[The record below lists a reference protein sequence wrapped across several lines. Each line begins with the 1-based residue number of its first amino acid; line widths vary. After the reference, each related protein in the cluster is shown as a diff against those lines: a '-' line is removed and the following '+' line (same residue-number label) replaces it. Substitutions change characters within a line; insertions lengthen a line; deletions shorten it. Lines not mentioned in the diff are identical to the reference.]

1 MPITVRRF
9 SLPIILLVALCLRV
23 LTVISLNLTPESDYA
38 GYQSMAQNFISGGG
52 MTDGVNMAFLSA
64 GYPLLILA
72 PVFTVSGSSILA
84 AQLANALLGTVSV
97 LLCYMVTRQ
106 AGAGRLGG
114 LIAASLFALY
124 IPSWVYA
131 EYLAKENLMTPLMLA
146 VIWCALR
153 FMQHSLLSTAMLCG
167 VLFGLLS
174 LVGNAALSIAGSVV
188 LALLFAS
195 EKPACKIKCSF
206 VILILSMITASP
218 WIVRNYLVVGAPV
231 VNSNSGFN
239 LYIGN
244 NPSADGLFVSIK
256 DTPMGPEWESLRKE
270 KGEIG
275 ASRVLGQLALE
286 WIKEHPLDAIKLGV
300 KKAILFWTPPVHE
313 GKGEQSRSESLVRA
327 AWLAQFLVL
336 TICAVSGLSFKA
348 LRNRTTLI
356 LWAAVMGYTAI
367 HMLFY
372 VVFRYREPL
381 MPFLCVLCALAIEQ
395 AWKRYGFKNLFR
407 SYSPD
412 AENCQPG

>member
-1 MPITVRRF
+1 MPTRF
-9 SLPIILLVALCLRV
+9 PRFYLLIILLVALCLRV
-23 LTVISLNLTPESDYA
+23 ITVVSLNLAAESDYA
-38 GYQSMAQNFISGGG
+38 GYQSMAQNFISGAG

-72 PVFTVSGSSILA
+72 PVFAITGNNILA
-84 AQLANALLGTVSV
+84 AQLVNALLGTISV

-146 VIWCALR
+146 VIWCALKL
-153 FMQHSLLSTAMLCG
+153 MQKALFSTAMLCG
-167 VLFGLLS
+167 VLLGLLS
-174 LVGNAALSIAGSVV
+174 LVGNAALSIAGAVV
-188 LALLFAS
+188 LALFFVM
-195 EKPACKIKCSF
+195 EKPGHKIKCLF
-206 VILILSMITASP
+206 VIMMLAVITASP
-218 WIVRNYLVVGAPV
+218 WIVRNYLVIGAPV

-244 NPSADGLFVSIK
+244 NPSADGLFVSVK
-256 DTPMGPEWESLRKE
+256 DTPIGPEWETLRKE
-270 KGEIG
+270 KGEMG

-286 WIKEHPLDAIKLGV
+286 WIKEHPANALKLGV
-300 KKAILFWTPPVHE
+300 KKAILFWMPPVHE
-313 GKGEQSRSESLVRA
+313 GKGEQSKSESLVRM

-336 TICAVSGLSFKA
+336 VIGAISGLFFKA

-356 LWAAVMGYTAI
+356 VWATVTGYTAI

-395 AWKRYGFKNLFR
+395 AWEKYDLKSFFR
-407 SYSPD
+407 NRSPD
-412 AENCQPG
+412 AENYRMG